1 MGPHRWRS
9 RGMNTACP
17 VPSSGHP
24 ENSEA
29 ITVICSDPRRHRL
42 KFENPGAASDSICEP
57 CCLGAKCPP
66 HTSNDVST
74 PYPAPISILR
84 GMASIRALTP
94 DISEKLTMRI
104 NRFGAFA
111 LVAIAAMSSSASA
124 AIVNPVF
131 VDQGIDTTGTAE
143 STRMYRADLTGLG
156 LSEISAITVNDSN
169 SGLGGS
175 PGIYSGFDLDAI
187 FLDIDGLLTTT
198 ADRIFATSFL
208 FTAGMIR
215 AVQHLRR
222 LQEGPPTGRRH
233 RRASTK
239 ASRRWARS
247 TGSSSERAASRSGTA
262 AA

>member
-1 MGPHRWRS
+1 
-9 RGMNTACP
+9 
-17 VPSSGHP
+17 
-24 ENSEA
+24 
-29 ITVICSDPRRHRL
+29 
-42 KFENPGAASDSICEP
+42 
-57 CCLGAKCPP
+57 
-66 HTSNDVST
+66 
-74 PYPAPISILR
+74 
-84 GMASIRALTP
+84 
-94 DISEKLTMRI
+94 MRI

-215 AVQHLRR
+215 G
-222 LQEGPPTGRRH
+222 GPTPPSPSGGPTN
-233 RRASTK
+233 
-239 ASRRWARS
+239 
-247 TGSSSERAASRSGTA
+247 GSSSSSSVDEGFASLGAIDGIFFGTGSISLGDGGSLTALFDPKIAVGSSLFLFAGEVSGDAGETLTGLVEVSDTPPTVPLPA
-262 AA
+262 GLPLLLSGLFGVGMLTRRKKTV